1 MQFYGARPTK
11 PDGTASSEEALKL
24 HKSAVSKQYR
34 QMLFERRY
42 FEATLGVDGLPG
54 LLALQLPISWF
65 RTKRDLFDIK
75 HVRNALVRHQIQ
87 LPGLYT
93 VLVKCIIS
101 TSTLEKAEKEGRLI
115 RVTDTGPNGA
125 KPYLSRMTAGAT
137 LFQVALFSSMYGSGE
152 GSGLVEFRALCAAQ
166 ENRQYATVLFYTE
179 SEGLEL
185 GRADDRI
192 RWLAKRVV
200 NNLFRSSLWEK
211 VSEWDPS
218 V

>member
-1 MQFYGARPTK
+1 
-11 PDGTASSEEALKL
+11 
-24 HKSAVSKQYR
+24 
-34 QMLFERRY
+34 MLFERRY

-54 LLALQLPISWF
+54 LLALQLPIWWF

-125 KPYLSRMTAGAT
+125 KPYLSRVTAGAA

-152 GSGLVEFRALCAAQ
+152 GSGLAEFRALCAAQ
-166 ENRQYATVLFYTE
+166 ENRQYATVEAPRRYT
-179 SEGLEL
+179 
-185 GRADDRI
+185 
-192 RWLAKRVV
+192 RVLV
-200 NNLFRSSLWEK
+200 MYHRSA
-211 VSEWDPS
+211 P
-218 V
+218 